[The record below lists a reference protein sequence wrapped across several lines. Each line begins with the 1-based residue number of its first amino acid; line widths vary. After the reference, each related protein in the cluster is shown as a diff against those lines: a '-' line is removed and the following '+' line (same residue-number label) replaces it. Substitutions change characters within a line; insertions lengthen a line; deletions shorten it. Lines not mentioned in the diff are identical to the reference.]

1 MFIIVSLIKAVS
13 NLFKKKRSSV
23 SANSSNEFRF
33 ILVLI
38 VVFTYISYPA
48 LAQNDLQ
55 FYITKAYSNNP
66 GLKENSNL
74 SRINELDKSLVE
86 SQNSLPQISL
96 TSNYWFTPFFNNN
109 GNLLT
114 TAPDPKAVGYD
125 IGITNGGL
133 YSAQINIQKNV
144 FNGGII
150 DVLKT
155 QSDIRI
161 KRNENTSEFAK
172 HTINKEV
179 TEQYLNTYLSQEL
192 YHLTKE
198 IADTIKKQLELTEN
212 LLNRGIVKHSDYLFL
227 KIELAN
233 ETIPAGKYL
242 NEFRKN
248 LSDLNTLCGL
258 KDSAAVNLLHTYLD
272 YSNESHPSNFIKQF
286 KIDSLQISNQQE
298 IFDTKYKPQVSLFFN
313 TGLNAVELNDIQ
325 RKFGL
330 SAGINFTMPIYD
342 GNQSSLIRQQ
352 TQISL
357 NTVSAYK
364 ENQIISNVNKI
375 KQARDEIDLSGKN
388 LKSLTEQIDNF
399 DQLII
404 FAKAELM
411 HGQRT
416 MTDFITLIK
425 SYIELKKNRVETEC
439 DYQKA
444 MNQYNYWNW

>member
-1 MFIIVSLIKAVS
+1 
-13 NLFKKKRSSV
+13 
-23 SANSSNEFRF
+23 
-33 ILVLI
+33 
-38 VVFTYISYPA
+38 
-48 LAQNDLQ
+48 
-55 FYITKAYSNNP
+55 
-66 GLKENSNL
+66 
-74 SRINELDKSLVE
+74 
-86 SQNSLPQISL
+86 
-96 TSNYWFTPFFNNN
+96 
-109 GNLLT
+109 
-114 TAPDPKAVGYD
+114 
-125 IGITNGGL
+125 
-133 YSAQINIQKNV
+133 
-144 FNGGII
+144 
-150 DVLKT
+150 
-155 QSDIRI
+155 
-161 KRNENTSEFAK
+161 
-172 HTINKEV
+172 
-179 TEQYLNTYLSQEL
+179 
-192 YHLTKE
+192 
-198 IADTIKKQLELTEN
+198 
-212 LLNRGIVKHSDYLFL
+212 
-227 KIELAN
+227 
-233 ETIPAGKYL
+233 
-242 NEFRKN
+242 
-248 LSDLNTLCGL
+248 
-258 KDSAAVNLLHTYLD
+258 
-272 YSNESHPSNFIKQF
+272 
-286 KIDSLQISNQQE
+286 
-298 IFDTKYKPQVSLFFN
+298 LFFN

>member
-1 MFIIVSLIKAVS
+1 M
-13 NLFKKKRSSV
+13 
-23 SANSSNEFRF
+23 
-33 ILVLI
+33 LI